1 MSEKKKK
8 KRRGREIELARAYK
22 FRSVKGD
29 GGKWSICIR
38 ILDKENPIK

>member
-1 MSEKKKK
+1 MSGEK

-29 GGKWSICIR
+29 GGKRPICIH
-38 ILDKENPIK
+38 IFDKGNSRK